1 MVFALLHPGD
11 LSLSDWLYLLIGWG
25 LIAAVA
31 LAGLVAVLMLLNR
44 WATRRKNPP
53 LPVGRHI
60 GDKKN
65 G

>member
-1 MVFALLHPGD
+1 MALALLHPGD
-11 LSLSDWLYLLIGWG
+11 LSLSDWLYLLVVWG
-25 LIAAVA
+25 LIAALA
-31 LAGLVAVLMLLNR
+31 LGVLVTVLMLLSR

-53 LPVGRHI
+53 PPVGRHV